1 MMLDASLLPTANR
14 SDANTAVA
22 RFLGRWIMGDP
33 GPDLKER
40 GRVIGTSYVYIQY
53 TCFLLNCRSVFLH
66 LFLLNQEAS
75 CSLLLD

>member
-1 MMLDASLLPTANR
+1 MLLCFQPLTDPTRTPPWPVFWAGG
-14 SDANTAVA
+14 SWGTQV
-22 RFLGRWIMGDP
+22 
-33 GPDLKER
+33 PDLKER